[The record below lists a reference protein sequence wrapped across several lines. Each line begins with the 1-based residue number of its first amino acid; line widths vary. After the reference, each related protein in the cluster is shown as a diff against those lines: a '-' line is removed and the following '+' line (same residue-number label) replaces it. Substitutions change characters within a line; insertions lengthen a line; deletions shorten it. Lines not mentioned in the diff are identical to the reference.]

1 MSQYVVN
8 ERKLPFSSFF
18 TNPVTQITLP
28 YFAVGSPVGRD
39 DLSLRL
45 RFEPNYIF

>member
-8 ERKLPFSSFF
+8 ESKLPFSSFF

-28 YFAVGSPVGRD
+28 CFSVDSPVVCD
-39 DLSLRL
+39 DVSLRL
-45 RFEPNYIF
+45 RYKPNYIF

>member
-8 ERKLPFSSFF
+8 ESKLPFSSFF

-28 YFAVGSPVGRD
+28 CFAVGSPVVRD